1 MGFSQNWLLVLSP
14 YDDLVTRVDAF
25 ARVVYLS
32 LFYIPALDTGDR
44 EEAPPAA
51 SELLTSLIV

>member
-1 MGFSQNWLLVLSP
+1 MGFDLNWLLVLSP

-32 LFYIPALDTGDR
+32 LFYIPALDTVDR
-44 EEAPPAA
+44 EEAPPA
-51 SELLTSLIV
+51 